1 MRGLINRWRIGS
13 GAANGL
19 LHRTG
24 RYPEIARA
32 HIVTWSDRR
41 VGHGVVITP
50 RALCWG
56 RDLAAP

>member
-32 HIVTWSDRR
+32 HIVTCPIDASDT
-41 VGHGVVITP
+41 VLSLP
-50 RALCWG
+50 REPCAG
-56 RDLAAP
+56 AAT